1 MRTWSPK
8 FYYNACVLGQHI
20 ISNFILTST
29 LLYRMFQMFENSKML
44 ERVSGQEA
52 MCNVTPVSEIEKSR
66 REEKERNLGSYS
78 YSIKLEENRLMVS
91 LSYQSLI

>member
-1 MRTWSPK
+1 
-8 FYYNACVLGQHI
+8 
-20 ISNFILTST
+20 
-29 LLYRMFQMFENSKML
+29 MFENSKML

-52 MCNVTPVSEIEKSR
+52 VCNVTPVSEIEKSR

-91 LSYQSLI
+91 LSYQSLINQSCAQSFSQTDCQLYGQSDSGFARS

>member
-1 MRTWSPK
+1 
-8 FYYNACVLGQHI
+8 
-20 ISNFILTST
+20 
-29 LLYRMFQMFENSKML
+29 MFENSKML

-66 REEKERNLGSYS
+66 REEKERNRGSYS

-91 LSYQSLI
+91 LSYQSLINQSSAQSFSQTDCQLCGQSDSGIASR